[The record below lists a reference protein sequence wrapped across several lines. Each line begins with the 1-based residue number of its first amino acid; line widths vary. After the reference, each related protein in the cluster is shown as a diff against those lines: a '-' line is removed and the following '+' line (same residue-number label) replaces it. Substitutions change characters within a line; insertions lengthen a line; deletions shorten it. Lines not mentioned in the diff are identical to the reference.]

1 MKKLFLLS
9 LFAVTF
15 SYAQVTDEN
24 GLSAKSLQTPLSGNI
39 GIGVTPSSSSPYIL
53 EVNGSTLFKDTMTLG
68 NPSGTRTVFQT
79 NSNHKIYAPTNI
91 KTIDLDGNWKGGG
104 FIGVYRDDIHNSEG
118 AVNMH
123 AHLDSKSY
131 KLNIDEFRMDGAD
144 AKGAAL
150 LISTLQDGDS
160 QALTGLQL
168 NTTNSVVVIG
178 DLISYEKNK
187 GYGLVNRFKSKFEND
202 IFVET
207 GNLGIGTN
215 SFVDGTETFRLS
227 VEGKIRAHAVKVYTD
242 WADFVF
248 EPNYELQ
255 TLEEVERYI
264 NKNGHLKNIPSAEE
278 VEVNGIE
285 LGEMNKL
292 LLQKIEELTLY
303 VIELKKEVEM
313 LKVKE

>member
-39 GIGVTPSSSSPYIL
+39 GIGVTPSPNSSNKF
-53 EVNGSTLFKDTMTLG
+53 EVNGRSLFNNTITLG
-68 NPSGTRTVFQT
+68 SPNGARTLFQT
-79 NSNHKIYAPTNI
+79 NSNHKIYAPTNK

-104 FIGVYRDDIHNSEG
+104 FIGVYRDDVHNSEG
-118 AVNMH
+118 VVNIH
-123 AHLDSKSY
+123 AHLDSRSY
-131 KLNIDEFRMDGAD
+131 KLNIDEFRLDGAD

-150 LISTLQDGDS
+150 LISTLQNGDTK
-160 QALTGLQL
+160 ALTGLQL

-187 GYGLVNRFKSKFEND
+187 GYGLVNRFKSKFENNV
-202 IFVET
+202 FVET

-215 SFVDGTETFRLS
+215 SFVDGNETYRLS
-227 VEGKIRAHAVKVYTD
+227 VKGKIRAHAVKVYTT

-248 EPNYELQ
+248 EPNYELPA
-255 TLEEVERYI
+255 LEEVERYI
-264 NKNGHLKNIPSAEE
+264 NKNGHLKNIPSAED

-303 VIELKKEVEM
+303 VIDLKKEVEI
-313 LKVKE
+313 LKAKE